1 MRLDGVRV
9 RGEIDLIF
17 AHGGETAL
25 ELPLAGSPVHAG
37 FAELS
42 EGWVEAQIDFNRD
55 FIRNPDT
62 TLYARIVSDSMEP
75 VIQDG
80 AFVVYDTSLEWTH
93 GSLVVAI
100 IDGGYVAKRYWRTAC
115 GIELRSHNPDY
126 KPIVITEE
134 MDCRIH
140 GKIIAVIQ
148 VF

>member
-1 MRLDGVRV
+1 MRLDGVKV

-25 ELPLAGSPVHAG
+25 ELPLAGAPVHAG

-42 EGWVEAQIDFNRD
+42 EGWIEAQIDFNRD

-100 IDGGYVAKRYWRTAC
+100 IDGGYVAKRYWRTNR

-126 KPIVITEE
+126 QPIVITEE